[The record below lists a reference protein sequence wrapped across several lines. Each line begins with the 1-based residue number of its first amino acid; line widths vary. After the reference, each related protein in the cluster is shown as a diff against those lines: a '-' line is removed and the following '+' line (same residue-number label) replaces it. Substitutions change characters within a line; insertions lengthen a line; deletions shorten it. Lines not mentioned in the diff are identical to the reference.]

1 MFLKQITA
9 NNLPLISCKTNGKFS
24 SKHRNRDQNQ
34 DIAALGKYPA
44 Q

>member
-9 NNLPLISCKTNGKFS
+9 NNLLLVSCKTNGNFS
-24 SKHRNRDQNQ
+24 SKHREKSEP
-34 DIAALGKYPA
+34 IYSCPGKQPA